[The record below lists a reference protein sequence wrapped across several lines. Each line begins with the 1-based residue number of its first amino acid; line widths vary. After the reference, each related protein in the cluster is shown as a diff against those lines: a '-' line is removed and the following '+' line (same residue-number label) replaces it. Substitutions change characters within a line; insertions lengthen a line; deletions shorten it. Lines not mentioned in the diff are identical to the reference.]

1 MNHYEDIINLPHHV
15 SDTRAQMSLHDRAAQ
30 FSPFAALTG
39 HEAAIEETAR
49 LTDQKMELEE
59 DAKEK
64 LDRVLVELLHHLKER
79 PFIHISFFK
88 QDEQKDG
95 GEYLSVTERV
105 CKINLYER
113 LLVLED
119 KTEIEFD
126 DIIHIQMQ

>member
-39 HEAAIEETAR
+39 HEAAMEETAR

-64 LDRVLVELLHHLKER
+64 LDRMFAELLRCMEKR
-79 PFIHISFFK
+79 PLLQITFFK
-88 QDEQKDG
+88 PDERKAG
-95 GEYLSVTERV
+95 GKYLSVTERV
-105 CKINLYER
+105 CKVHLHDR
-113 LLVLED
+113 RLVLED
-119 KTEIEFD
+119 GTEICFE
-126 DIIHIQMQ
+126 DILNMQIP

>member
-1 MNHYEDIINLPHHV
+1 
-15 SDTRAQMSLHDRAAQ
+15 MSLHDRAAQ

-95 GEYLSVTERV
+95 GEYLSVTELV